1 MELNIA
7 NIEIEPKRHT
17 FGHIA
22 KRFGEDRPA
31 SRYEEAV
38 YDGQA
43 TENFHY
49 RPTYE
54 PEFEIYDVKRTVIK
68 MDDWYKLL
76 DPRKFHYMTYVS
88 TRANQNAA
96 SKRNFELIEE
106 RLLTQMIPEDIK
118 EIIYNYLTPLRHYFY
133 GVNLNNLSI
142 VSRGYGTALN
152 SASLFYASDSL
163 GNSQH
168 LTKIVLL
175 LSDNNVERLEKGKN
189 DWMND
194 PKWQPLRKTLE
205 DIMVVKDPIE
215 ILVSQNLILN
225 GLLVPLLITQF
236 SNTLVQN
243 GHITVSL
250 LTEFISQLQEE
261 SIKWLDSIV
270 KVMAEESE
278 ENNNILSK
286 WSKSYLLK
294 ADEALAPLSDY
305 SDNTDILPQIRLDLE
320 NRLKKIGLKI

>member
-7 NIEIEPKRHT
+7 NVEIEPKRHT

-54 PEFEIYDVKRTVIK
+54 PEFEIYDIKRTVIK

-88 TRANQNAA
+88 TRANQNSA
-96 SKRNFELIEE
+96 SMKNFELIEN
-106 RLLTQMIPEDIK
+106 RSLTLMIPEDIK
-118 EIIYNYLTPLRHYFY
+118 EKIYSYLTPLRHYFY

-142 VSRGYGTALN
+142 VARAYGTALT

-168 LTKIVLL
+168 LTKIILL
-175 LSDNNVERLEKGKN
+175 LSDNNVKKLEEGKN
-189 DWMND
+189 DWMD
-194 PKWQPLRKTLE
+194 DSKWQPLRKTLE
-205 DIMVVKDPIE
+205 DIMVLKDPIE
-215 ILVSQNLILN
+215 ILIAQNMILN

-236 SNTLVQN
+236 SNTLAQN
-243 GHITVSL
+243 GQVTISM
-250 LTEFISQLQEE
+250 LTEFISQWQEE
-261 SIKWLDSIV
+261 SIKWLDSII
-270 KVMAEESE
+270 KVMVDESE
-278 ENNNILSK
+278 ENCNILSK
-286 WSKSYLLK
+286 WSKSYLSK
-294 ADEALAPLSDY
+294 AEEALIPLGDCV
-305 SDNTDILPQIRLDLE
+305 DDADILLQIKQNLE
-320 NRLKKIGLKI
+320 NRLKKTGLKI